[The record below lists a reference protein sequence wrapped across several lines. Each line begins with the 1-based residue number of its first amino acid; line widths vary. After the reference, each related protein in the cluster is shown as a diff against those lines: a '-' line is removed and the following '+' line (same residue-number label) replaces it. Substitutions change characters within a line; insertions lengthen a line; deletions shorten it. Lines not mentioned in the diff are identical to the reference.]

1 MRIFTLSACALAL
14 ASSASAQ
21 EIRDKVIPPIGTAA
35 VAAVGEPVYEH
46 SHLSVV
52 QGYQISEGFS
62 GKNIFATV
70 TVEAGE
76 KFIAI
81 PSKTALKACHAASF
95 EAFARKQYDA
105 CLIDDDGN
113 GTFDRYGANE
123 VQGGKKLP
131 KPLAYTKTD
140 VVQATTDA
148 IKQTVTYLGATKDTL
163 RLSYREFINDMARP
177 AFTEEYSF
185 PIGAT
190 FPQKVA
196 FKGVKLNVTAIDG
209 EGIHYEVTAAP
220 SS

>member
-1 MRIFTLSACALAL
+1 MKLLHLPAIALVL
-14 ASSASAQ
+14 ASPAFAQ
-21 EIRDKVIPPIGTAA
+21 EIRDKVVPTIGTPA
-35 VAAVGEPVYEH
+35 VAAVGDPVYEH
-46 SHLSVV
+46 SRLSVM
-52 QGYQISEGFS
+52 QGYEISEGFT

-70 TVEAGE
+70 TVVPGE
-76 KFIAI
+76 KFLAI
-81 PSKTALKACHAASF
+81 QSKAALKACHAASF
-95 EAFARKQYDA
+95 EAFAQKQYDA

-123 VQGGKKLP
+123 VQGGKKLS
-131 KPLAYTKTD
+131 KPLAYIKTD
-140 VVQATTDA
+140 VAQPTADS

-220 SS
+220 GS